1 MKRAVPYPRFALR
14 KPCLSPGGVFARGA
28 MLSKAVASGLV
39 VSGIRGGGR
48 GFGRG
53 GPAAFPYSASHPP
66 RESITRFGPTG
77 SLEILAGRCKPHGG
91 ACGGRSTTLVL
102 SSWQISTFPRRRR
115 AIAVVSGNHEVQNRD
130 STKSRGRRP
139 AEVSRSSSACTR
151 LCSRDWTNGL
161 LSRSNDFS
169 RPEAV
174 SRLVVLG
181 LNAKGFK

>member
-39 VSGIRGGGR
+39 VSGISGGA
-48 GFGRG
+48 GFWSWGTCCLSLLRQ
-53 GPAAFPYSASHPP
+53 PPSSREHHALRPYRVIGNPCGSVQAP
-66 RESITRFGPTG
+66 RR
-77 SLEILAGRCKPHGG
+77 

-130 STKSRGRRP
+130 STKRRGRRP